1 MIQTTDTV
9 LMVRPVKFE
18 YNDDTS
24 LNDAFQKT
32 GSIYIAQ
39 KEELNEF
46 DNFVRMLRDAD
57 VIVMEI
63 EDEPKPFT
71 PQSIFPA
78 CWFSIHTKEERAIKA
93 KESKC
98 DMLKTSPFINDLPDA
113 EKYIVVYP
121 LKCPDKRE
129 EKSKNPIRILKEHY
143 EGRYF
148 IIDLSSFE
156 KENKFLEGNDS
167 IVFDRDNKIIYAC
180 RSEKAN
186 EEVIEY
192 LASYLDYKYF
202 LFDAADAK
210 DQPICKTNRILS
222 IGKKFAFLCLEAIK
236 NPKEKKALTSLLKE
250 CGKEI
255 IEISPEQVDSFA
267 GNNIELFTMKG
278 GIRQPLYIMSAKAKE
293 SLKQDQ
299 VDLIADYC
307 LIISPDLTGIESN
320 CGGSAREMLGEVF

>member
-1 MIQTTDTV
+1 
-9 LMVRPVKFE
+9 MVRPVKFE

-121 LKCPDKRE
+121 LKCPDKRVGE
-129 EKSKNPIRILKEHY
+129 QPVVVR
-143 EGRYF
+143 
-148 IIDLSSFE
+148 
-156 KENKFLEGNDS
+156 
-167 IVFDRDNKIIYAC
+167 
-180 RSEKAN
+180 
-186 EEVIEY
+186 
-192 LASYLDYKYF
+192 
-202 LFDAADAK
+202 AADAEK
-210 DQPICKTNRILS
+210 YKTYEDIKGQT
-222 IGKKFAFLCLEAIK
+222 IGAQTGTIQQNIAETQL
-236 NPKEKKALTSLLKE
+236 
-250 CGKEI
+250 
-255 IEISPEQVDSFA
+255 PEW
-267 GNNIELFTMKG
+267 EL
-278 GIRQPLYIMSAKAKE
+278 
-293 SLKQDQ
+293 
-299 VDLIADYC
+299 
-307 LIISPDLTGIESN
+307 
-320 CGGSAREMLGEVF
+320 